1 LQWSCGDLNV
11 HLKGAAEVE
20 KMEDRAV
27 KRGLTNPATLL
38 INELNELETEVS
50 SFEAEQRELHM
61 GQRGRLALPQGRHQ
75 AQLEEGEG
83 EDEIEVAMP
92 RRVGRLNL
100 EEYIL
105 YE

>member
-38 INELNELETEVS
+38 INELNELETEVT

-61 GQRGRLALPQGRHQ
+61 GQRGRLALPQGCHQ
-75 AQLEEGEG
+75 AQVDEG